1 MCVFVRE
8 GVYVCTCMLNACV
21 PTCLRVPMFSI
32 DSCVGDGCDSGV
44 SRTILGNM
52 ITHGPCPFCPLYTQH
67 ISSHSAPEYQCEKS
81 GSYYQTFSEKN
92 VFILVAVSGIGDSCP
107 ILPYFST

>member
-1 MCVFVRE
+1 MIVV
-8 GVYVCTCMLNACV
+8 VVV
-21 PTCLRVPMFSI
+21 VVVVVV
-32 DSCVGDGCDSGV
+32 D
-44 SRTILGNM
+44 M
-52 ITHGPCPFCPLYTQH
+52 ITHWPCPFCPLYTQQ

-107 ILPYFST
+107 ILPYFSTETYFRLFVWRAPFNSS